1 MSFPSQLSPFP
12 GMAAFPCH
20 PMLHTLHLAEH
31 TLCLHFKMLTLFSV
45 YSKAPKPSPQN
56 LDPSSISKRLCYT
69 PTLQPLQHCSLV
81 SLLPR
86 SLPFTPPSRCLT
98 ADPLPSSV
106 VTPPEPRGAAPP
118 PPGGHPANSTSTAR
132 LPALTGVEHSG
143 WDGIE
148 ETLSHL
154 LWQSG

>member
-1 MSFPSQLSPFP
+1 
-12 GMAAFPCH
+12 MAAFPSH
-20 PMLHTLHLAEH
+20 PMLHNLHLAEH

-45 YSKAPKPSPQN
+45 YSKAPKQSPQN
-56 LDPSSISKRLCYT
+56 SDPSSISKHLCYK
-69 PTLQPLQHCSLV
+69 PTLQHPQHCSLV

-86 SLPFTPPSRCLT
+86 SLPFTPRSRCLT
-98 ADPLPSSV
+98 ADPLPSSAV
-106 VTPPEPRGAAPP
+106 APPEPRGAAPP
-118 PPGGHPANSTSTAR
+118 PPGGPPADSTPH

-143 WDGIE
+143 RDGIE